1 MAAFGTMEPNEANR
15 LSHRRRGRVSR
26 MLAELSPAVGKA
38 NLFPAELLRNEEFSL
53 GVRRGGF

>member
-1 MAAFGTMEPNEANR
+1 
-15 LSHRRRGRVSR
+15 